1 MRHHVVLR
9 SERSD
14 VSLRLPVRP
23 MLVCVGL
30 AVAVLISVCF
40 ATAFGAYTVSPV
52 DVARAL
58 VGSGGHL
65 AVFVI
70 RTIRLPRVV
79 MGVLVGATLAL
90 SGAIIQN
97 LTRNPL
103 ASPDILGINEGAA
116 VVVVWMILHNEPDNV
131 IPLGAFL
138 GAVGAVAILAL
149 LGVRR
154 HFSAFRLL
162 LMGVALNMVLG
173 IAVSY
178 MLLSPAAQ
186 NVQIQQKITEY
197 LFGSVGNASWYYI
210 RLIFVGLLVLVPI
223 AMMLGRQLNMFQLGE
238 DVAVSLGVRTTVLQ
252 ISFFGVAAML
262 SALAVTV
269 AGPVGFVAFVS
280 PHIARRI
287 SRTASAASLPVAM
300 GVGAVLVVLADY
312 IGKRIIAPVEIPLGL
327 MTTLLGAPYLLYLLV
342 MADRDTGVG

>member
-1 MRHHVVLR
+1 LSRHVVLR
-9 SERSD
+9 SGNSD

-23 MLVCVGL
+23 IVICAALG
-30 AVAVLISVCF
+30 VALLIGICLT
-40 ATAFGAYTVSPV
+40 TAFGAYTVSPLN
-52 DVARAL
+52 AA
-58 VGSGGHL
+58 GAIIGAGNHI

-70 RTIRLPRVV
+70 QTIRLPRVL
-79 MGVLVGATLAL
+79 MGALVGATLAL

-116 VVVVWMILHNEPDNV
+116 VVVVWLILHNAPDNV
-131 IPLGAFL
+131 LPLGAFT
-138 GAVGAVAILAL
+138 GACGAIAILAL

-154 HFSAFRLL
+154 HFSAYRLL
-162 LMGVALNMVLG
+162 LMGVALNMLLG

-178 MLLSPAAQ
+178 LLLSAQ
-186 NVQIQQKITEY
+186 GNEQIQLRITEY
-197 LFGSVGNASWYYI
+197 LFGSVGNASWYYVRI
-210 RLIFVGLLVLVPI
+210 IAVGLLVLAPV

-238 DVAVSLGVRTTVLQ
+238 DMAVSLGVRTTRLQ
-252 ISFFGVAAML
+252 LGLFGVAAAL

-269 AGPVGFVAFVS
+269 AGPVGFVAFLC

-300 GVGAVLVVLADY
+300 GVGAILVLVADY
-312 IGKRIIAPVEIPLGL
+312 VGKRIIAPVEIPLGL
-327 MTTLLGAPYLLYLLV
+327 MTTILGAPYLLYLLV
-342 MADRDTGVG
+342 RANRDSGVG